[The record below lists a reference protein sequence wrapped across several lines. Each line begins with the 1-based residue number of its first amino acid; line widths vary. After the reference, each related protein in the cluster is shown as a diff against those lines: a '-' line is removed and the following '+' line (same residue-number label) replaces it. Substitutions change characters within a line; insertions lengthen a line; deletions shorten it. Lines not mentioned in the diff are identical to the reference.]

1 MNNKLFLICPFSC
14 MEKLLQSKYGN
25 DIYFL
30 TCSGAVLQY
39 EELEYISEVKRFILR
54 EQIKTI
60 YIVNDT
66 SCRFINGI
74 IKKNKLYGLK
84 SEKIIEELYVEHYLS
99 DFKNQSLLVQQN
111 KLAELNIKNQAN
123 ELMNSTLLG
132 STIFAFDIDI
142 KGLITTKEKELFK
155 EVQIKNNSYKIYEL

>member
-1 MNNKLFLICPFSC
+1 MSNKLFIICPFSQ
-14 MEKLLQSKYGN
+14 MEFFLQKKYGN

-39 EELEYISEVKRFILR
+39 EEYEYISEVKQFILR

-60 YIVNDT
+60 YIANDT
-66 SCRFINGI
+66 SCSFINGI
-74 IKKNKLYGLK
+74 IKKNKLHGLK
-84 SEKIIEELYVEHYLS
+84 SEKIIEELYIEYYLS

-132 STIFAFDIDI
+132 SFIFEFDIEI

-155 EVQIKNNSYKIYEL
+155 EVQIKNNNYKIYE